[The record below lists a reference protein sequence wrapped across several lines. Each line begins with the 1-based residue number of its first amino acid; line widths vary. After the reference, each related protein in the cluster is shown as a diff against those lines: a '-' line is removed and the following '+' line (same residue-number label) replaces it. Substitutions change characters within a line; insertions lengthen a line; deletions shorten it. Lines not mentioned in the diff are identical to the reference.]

1 MVNCRG
7 VAECLFSYETPK
19 IVNIKSLLVGV
30 IGRLIQITIIAYI
43 IGYVCNSIISII
55 LGC

>member
-43 IGYVCNSIISII
+43 IGYVYNFVIS
-55 LGC
+55 L